1 MSVRLWGRSGAQR
14 AGQPTLPLFVL
25 LEAVR
30 QAAAGP
36 PGWWAPCG
44 PRGPGVSEGEAFFQH
59 GAANTTTRSHACNE
73 AARAKG
79 VLVQADAMAGARR
92 LWVSAH

>member
-1 MSVRLWGRSGAQR
+1 M
-14 AGQPTLPLFVL
+14 
-25 LEAVR
+25 
-30 QAAAGP
+30 
-36 PGWWAPCG
+36 
-44 PRGPGVSEGEAFFQH
+44 SEGEAFFQH